1 VAASPL
7 SQKQVR
13 VSVKASARD
22 PGLLIARPLAEG
34 QAAPAGAREALLVL
48 VDAPGEAVAGAE

>member
-1 VAASPL
+1 L
-7 SQKQVR
+7 QKQVR